1 MNHKLWWPRFDLIWP
16 SLDPQK
22 GIQKR
27 KLNSIACYQK
37 RIGMMWIVMEQ
48 FSNSIQ
54 RFATLFLSACIT
66 SFAKYWKGP
75 RWVNSLPVDFRSTSS
90 QLPVH
95 LRITSGPFPLTALLW
110 DPWKFAFYCMLFL
123 LQIFLWVRN
132 ATKCLY
138 EFELIQYMPIESNAS
153 FGRTKEWFLS
163 LIMVIFTDWVSR
175 DGMLNKNSH

>member
-1 MNHKLWWPRFDLIWP
+1 MMTPIWP
-16 SLDPQK
+16 YLTFFGPSDRNPEEKTKFNCLLPEAYWYDVNRN
-22 GIQKR
+22 GTIFEFHTT
-27 KLNSIACYQK
+27 ICYIISVGVYNLICQILE
-37 RIGMMWIVMEQ
+37 RSPMNQ
-48 FSNSIQ
+48 F
-54 RFATLFLSACIT
+54 T
-66 SFAKYWKGP
+66 SGW
-75 RWVNSLPVDFRSTSS
+75 
-90 QLPVH
+90 LPVH
-95 LRITSGPFPLTALLW
+95 FQSTSGSLADHFRSISVDSMNLLW